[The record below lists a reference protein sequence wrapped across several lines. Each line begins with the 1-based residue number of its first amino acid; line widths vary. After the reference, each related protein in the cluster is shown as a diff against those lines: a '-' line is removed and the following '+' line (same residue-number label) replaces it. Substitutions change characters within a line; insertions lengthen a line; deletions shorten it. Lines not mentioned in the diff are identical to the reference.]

1 MSRFYLHGENKI
13 KKNAL
18 YLSFNVFTW
27 RKYFTGTLFFY
38 AKFIQRNCL
47 MKFKKENEDFLDYK
61 NIKLKTLQNSH
72 FSKEVSPW
80 FLSKNWHFSNYC
92 YLQNESKKSPWRSS
106 KNKMKT
112 FLDYKNIDLK
122 QPQNFHFPKGSVHG
136 FSPKIF
142 QTG

>member
-1 MSRFYLHGENKI
+1 MYLE
-13 KKNAL
+13 
-18 YLSFNVFTW
+18 

-92 YLQNESKKSPWRSS
+92 YYAKWIEKKS
-106 KNKMKT
+106 MKK
-112 FLDYKNIDLK
+112 F
-122 QPQNFHFPKGSVHG
+122 
-136 FSPKIF
+136 
-142 QTG
+142 

>member
-1 MSRFYLHGENKI
+1 
-13 KKNAL
+13 
-18 YLSFNVFTW
+18 
-27 RKYFTGTLFFY
+27 
-38 AKFIQRNCL
+38 

-72 FSKEVSPW
+72 FSKVHGFCQKIDISQTIVIM
-80 FLSKNWHFSNYC
+80 
-92 YLQNESKKSPWRSS
+92 QNESKKSPWRSS

-122 QPQNFHFPKGSVHG
+122 QPQNFHFPKGLVHG